1 MLHIFKKTSK
11 HTPAYS
17 VCTNIS
23 FKINQ
28 NSLFDNVMNDTD
40 AECYVRQH
48 TKELHCKPAC
58 IKRHTCTVHSI
69 EHGISLE
76 FGKDNVRI
84 VLGTMHRSL

>member
-40 AECYVRQH
+40 AECYVRQ
-48 TKELHCKPAC
+48 TQKS
-58 IKRHTCTVHSI
+58 CTVNLHVSRDI
-69 EHGISLE
+69 HAPYTLLNME
-76 FGKDNVRI
+76 FPWNLGKI
-84 VLGTMHRSL
+84 MCALY